1 MAAGGVV
8 ASGNILSSA
17 ALVFGGSVSCTG
29 GSGAGTAT
37 APYSGALECLLPYGS
52 SIEAT
57 FSHYAVQPLDFSL
70 PGHELFGS
78 TTLEWSNTCVAGSG
92 DCTNETR
99 LASADAFAQV
109 QEAPTSTF
117 LGFVKPL
124 AQGSKAR
131 GPGRVTFRLGD
142 AAGILLRD
150 AAAAELA
157 ASCGVTVQLA
167 GSAQECATYEA
178 GHDRF
183 KANVTSPST
192 RAAARYALTIAVHGT
207 PVHIEPVA
215 TPSN

>member
-17 ALVFGGSVSCTG
+17 ALVFSGPVACTG
-29 GSGAGTAT
+29 GSGAGTASV
-37 APYSGALECLLPYGS
+37 PYTGALECLLPYGS

-70 PGHELFGS
+70 PGHELFDS

-92 DCTNETR
+92 DCTNDTH

-109 QEAPTSTF
+109 QQAPASTF
-117 LGFVKPL
+117 LGFEKPL
-124 AQGSKAR
+124 AQSFKAR
-131 GPGRVTFRLGD
+131 GAGRVTFRLGD

-150 AAAAELA
+150 TAAAALA

-167 GSAQECATYEA
+167 GLAQGCATYEA
-178 GHDRF
+178 GHNRF
-183 KANVTSPST
+183 KANVTTPST
-192 RAAARYALTIAVHGT
+192 LAAGGYSLTIAVHGT
-207 PVHIEPVA
+207 PVHIELVA